1 MEEQISSIVEA
12 LKINAE
18 KTPDKLCVG
27 DKKNQVTYKEFWNMV
42 KKAAVYLQEKAYKK
56 EIWLLFEEHR
66 KLNFC

>member
-27 DKKNQVTYKEFWNMV
+27 DKK
-42 KKAAVYLQEKAYKK
+42 
-56 EIWLLFEEHR
+56 IRLLI
-66 KLNFC
+66 KNFGTW

>member
-42 KKAAVYLQEKAYKK
+42 KKAAVYLQIGRA
-56 EIWLLFEEHR
+56 HV
-66 KLNFC
+66 

>member
-27 DKKNQVTYKEFWNMV
+27 DKKNQVTYKEFW
-42 KKAAVYLQEKAYKK
+42 KILYLS
-56 EIWLLFEEHR
+56 
-66 KLNFC
+66 

>member
-42 KKAAVYLQEKAYKK
+42 KRRQFIFRKKAYKRRYGCYSRST
-56 EIWLLFEEHR
+56 ES
-66 KLNFC
+66 

>member
-42 KKAAVYLQEKAYKK
+42 KKGGSLSSGKRRTKRRYGCYSRSTES
-56 EIWLLFEEHR
+56 
-66 KLNFC
+66 

>member
-42 KKAAVYLQEKAYKK
+42 KKAAVIFRKKAYKK
-56 EIWLLFEEHR
+56 EIWLLFEDTES
-66 KLNFC
+66 